1 MRIFLVLTL
10 VVFSIFYLAN
20 LGFASTGSSNLS
32 IANLSKAIV
41 ISPPLHANNTTYIF
55 SNLNI
60 SINITLPKSAIS
72 TAPTPSNAN
81 SVNTECNTKMV
92 FSQIPVINSS
102 TNINNINQS
111 FSNLTSSQTV
121 FSSPSYNATVPAYTY
136 NFSYRPENKGFYDI
150 QSSCLTEN
158 ISYEYNSITQAYS
171 IENVTSISMSALAF
185 RYFRVYATPQN
196 VSQYL
201 QPFFNKT
208 VTIRPNVTII
218 NKTGKGDIIS
228 QLISINS
235 SSQTN
240 EQVHISVSNATG
252 PNLGGFNYTNSFIY
266 SFNASTTQNLSI
278 YFESTYMLSRDV
290 QVDILNNNAWYPIS
304 FNYTGSDYLTLP
316 LMQGTIGIFIN
327 APSSLLNLTHSLN
340 STSNV
345 IIANAINTTITQ
357 PINITNISN
366 VTINNITN
374 VSNITAPATTNVSNV
389 SNITTKSH
397 KITKKGNAAGWIAVV
412 IIILIA
418 ATAYY
423 YYRIRKKSRAVN
435 KT

>member
-1 MRIFLVLTL
+1 MRILLIL
-10 VVFSIFYLAN
+10 ALIIFSIFYLAN

-32 IANLSKAIV
+32 IANISKGIT

-81 SVNTECNTKMV
+81 SVNTECATKMV

-121 FSSPSYNATVPAYTY
+121 FSSPRYNATVSAYNY

-158 ISYEYNSITQAYS
+158 ISYTYNSITQTYS
-171 IENVTSISMSALAF
+171 IDNVTSVSMSAFAF

-196 VSQYL
+196 ISQYL

-218 NKTGKGDIIS
+218 NKTGRGDIIS
-228 QLISINS
+228 QFVSINS
-235 SSQTN
+235 SSPTS
-240 EQVHISVSNATG
+240 EHVHISVSNATA
-252 PNLGGFNYTNSFIY
+252 PNLNGFNYTNSFIY
-266 SFNASTTQNLSI
+266 SFNTSTTQNLSI
-278 YFESTYMLSRDV
+278 YFESTYLLSRDV
-290 QVDILNNNAWYPIS
+290 QIDILNNNAWYPIS

-316 LMQGTIGIFIN
+316 LLQGTIGIFIN

-340 STSNV
+340 STANV
-345 IIANAINTTITQ
+345 IIANTINTTIIQ

-366 VTINNITN
+366 ITISNTTNI
-374 VSNITAPATTNVSNV
+374 SNITAPATTNISNV

-397 KITKKGNAAGWIAVV
+397 KIAKKENTAGWIAVG

-423 YYRIRKKSRAVN
+423 YYRIRKKPKTIN
-435 KT
+435 KV